1 MLQVMRLD
9 AGQRRLLGL
18 LSLAIFFEGYGRS
31 AVSVLL
37 QPIGKD
43 LAVSTPEPLSYA
55 LSLISAGALGVLFLG
70 HLIDRFGRRRLLIG
84 CVLCYSLFGAATATA
99 TTLASLVAWQ
109 GAARMF
115 QEGALAAAVVIAVEE
130 TPASDRGLAQGVL
143 GVANSVGSGLVAFLL
158 AFIELFPGGWRGLCL
173 VSVVPLLFVPFLRRT
188 IPESRRW
195 TLRAHPQRRFVPA
208 AYRGR
213 LLAGLAV
220 FFLGTSYDV
229 AGFAFTAFWPMTR
242 HGWSAAQTSALI
254 IVAGGIGLPG
264 FWVGGRLADR
274 MGRRPSAAL
283 FLVGLAVAEA
293 AFFLGGP
300 GALWPS
306 FTAMVFCQAGKTTVL
321 RSWAPELFPT
331 SLRGTASSQLAAGG
345 VLGAM
350 AGLAAA
356 GALGAALADMGL
368 GITLVATAGVAA
380 AVLAYACLPETG
392 GVELEVVSP
401 ETA

>member
-1 MLQVMRLD
+1 MSDDSGLD
-9 AGQRRLLGL
+9 AQHRRLLGL
-18 LSLAIFFEGYGRS
+18 LGLAIFFEGYGRS
-31 AVSVLL
+31 VVSVLL
-37 QPIGKD
+37 RPIGED
-43 LAVSTPEPLSYA
+43 LAVPGPQLSYA
-55 LSLISAGALGVLFLG
+55 LAAISAGALGVLLLG
-70 HLIDRFGRRRLLIG
+70 HLTDRFGRRRLLLG
-84 CVLCYSLFGAATATA
+84 CVLVYSLLGAATATA
-99 TTLASLVAWQ
+99 TTLAALVAWQ

-130 TPASDRGLAQGVL
+130 TPASHRGLAQGVL
-143 GVANSVGSGLVAFLL
+143 GVANSVGSGLAAFLL
-158 AFIELFPGGWRGLCL
+158 AFIELFPGGWRGLCA
-173 VSVVPLLFVPFLRRT
+173 VSVLPLLFVPFLRRT

-195 TLRAHPQRRFVPA
+195 TGRTHPRPRFVPA

-220 FFLGTSYDV
+220 FFLGMSYDV
-229 AGFAFTAFWPMTR
+229 AGFAFTAFWPMSR
-242 HGWSAAQTSALI
+242 HGWSAARTSALI

-264 FWVGGRLADR
+264 FWVGGRLTDR
-274 MGRRPSAAL
+274 MGRRRSAAL
-283 FLVGLAVAEA
+283 FLVGLALAEA
-293 AFFLGGP
+293 AFFLGGS

-331 SLRGTASSQLAAGG
+331 SLRATASSQLAAGG

-368 GITLVATAGVAA
+368 AITLVATAGVAA
-380 AVLAYACLPETG
+380 AVLAYTCLPETG
-392 GVELEVVSP
+392 GVELEVASP
-401 ETA
+401 ETP